1 MTPSMEPIVGFG
13 GRSSVDA
20 YASAYTDS
28 RDRLVRAAYLIVRDG
43 ELAADVVADVFAR
56 AYPSWRD
63 GKISDL
69 GGYLYRAVVNASLT
83 AHRRQ
88 ARQPGFVRPGVDGD
102 HVDQLA
108 DRDLVGAALG
118 ALTRKQRAVLVL
130 RFYLDLSE
138 ADTAASLGIP
148 AGTVKST
155 TARALDRLR
164 ELMKEDTRA

>member
-1 MTPSMEPIVGFG
+1 MGFG
-13 GRSSVDA
+13 GRSGVDA
-20 YASAYTDS
+20 YASAYADS
-28 RDRLVRAAYLIVRDG
+28 RDRLVRAAFLIVRDG

-69 GGYLYRAVVNASLT
+69 GGYLYRAVVNASLN
-83 AHRRQ
+83 AQRRRTRP
-88 ARQPGFVRPGVDGD
+88 ARFVRPDVDGD
-102 HVDQLA
+102 HAEQLA
-108 DRDLVGAALG
+108 DRDLVDAALG

-130 RFYLDLSE
+130 RFYLDHSE
-138 ADTAASLGIP
+138 ADTAVALGIP

-164 ELMKEDTRA
+164 ELIKEDTRA